1 MIRSAFTPEADLFVT
16 PVRYIPVHPT
26 FENFRLVL
34 SSGDFQKALLNSTI
48 VAGSVTLVALAL
60 GSFASYALGRIR
72 FRGRSLMLYLMLS
85 MTIFPQIAILG
96 ALYTMI
102 NRFHFYNSL
111 RALVLSYMILVIPLT
126 VWVLTSFMRALPRD
140 LEEAAYI
147 DGASPF
153 QTFYRVVLPLVAP
166 ALVTTGMLAFIAA
179 WNEFLFALS
188 FTETPD
194 KHTVP
199 VAITSFTSGVGG
211 TFQYPWGEVMAATL
225 IVTVPLIALTLILQ
239 RRIVAGLTA
248 GAVKG

>member
-1 MIRSAFTPEADLFVT
+1 AERKAKVQPRPVSWRRAARRIPVWRVVKRVGFYLLVAAIFVYALFPFYWVIRSAFTPEADLFVT

-34 SSGDFQKALLNSTI
+34 S
-48 VAGSVTLVALAL
+48 
-60 GSFASYALGRIR
+60 
-72 FRGRSLMLYLMLS
+72 
-85 MTIFPQIAILG
+85 
-96 ALYTMI
+96 
-102 NRFHFYNSL
+102 
-111 RALVLSYMILVIPLT
+111 
-126 VWVLTSFMRALPRD
+126 
-140 LEEAAYI
+140 
-147 DGASPF
+147 
-153 QTFYRVVLPLVAP
+153 LVAP

-239 RRIVAGLTA
+239 RRI
-248 GAVKG
+248 